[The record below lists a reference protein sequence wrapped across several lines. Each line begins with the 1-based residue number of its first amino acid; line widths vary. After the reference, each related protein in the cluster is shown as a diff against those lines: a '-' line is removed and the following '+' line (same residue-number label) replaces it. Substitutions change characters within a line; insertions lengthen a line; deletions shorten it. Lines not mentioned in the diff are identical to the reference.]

1 MNDLFLI
8 VLTYD
13 LCAFILIMTLLGFG
27 YRVLHFTCNII
38 ILDGYVARFQSQET
52 ICWLSWAIDVTLL
65 Y

>member
-13 LCAFILIMTLLGFG
+13 LYAFILIMTLLGFG

-38 ILDGYVARFQSQET
+38 ILDGYIARFQSQET
-52 ICWLSWAIDVTLL
+52 ICRLS
-65 Y
+65 